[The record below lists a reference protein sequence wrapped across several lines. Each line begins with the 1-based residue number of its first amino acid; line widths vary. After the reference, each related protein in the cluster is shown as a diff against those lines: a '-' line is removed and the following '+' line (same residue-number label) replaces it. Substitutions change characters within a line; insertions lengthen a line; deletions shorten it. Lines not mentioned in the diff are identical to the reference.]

1 MLEAFS
7 AYIKNIAV
15 FTLFAA
21 FAQLIMP
28 ENNFKKYLNFIMG
41 LLLLIAAFQPILSL
55 FQKQIQYEIDQQIIQ
70 IEREIQK

>member
-21 FAQLIMP
+21 FAELLMP
-28 ENNFKKYLNFIMG
+28 ENNFKN
-41 LLLLIAAFQPILSL
+41 SS
-55 FQKQIQYEIDQQIIQ
+55 DQL
-70 IEREIQK
+70 

>member
-21 FAQLIMP
+21 FMKEKLSDS
-28 ENNFKKYLNFIMG
+28 
-41 LLLLIAAFQPILSL
+41 LL
-55 FQKQIQYEIDQQIIQ
+55 
-70 IEREIQK
+70 